1 MRAGTVIIARG
12 EFSIVIAA
20 LGASLVDG
28 PDLGALAAAY
38 VLLTAII
45 GPVATKFAD
54 RIPTSRR
61 IQARGQGG
69 GRGRRQ
75 RATTANTG

>member
-20 LGASLVDG
+20 LGASLADG

-38 VLLTAII
+38 VLLTAIL
-45 GPVATKFAD
+45 GPVATKYAD
-54 RIPTSRR
+54 RVPTPTFFGGR
-61 IQARGQGG
+61 ARGN
-69 GRGRRQ
+69 RRPQ
-75 RATTANTG
+75 PATTSNTG